1 MHTRRVTQKEIAQL
15 SAYIDGQLSAQAA
28 ASLQKRL
35 DSDDALFEAYTEL
48 LLMKESLQTLPT
60 PTPPRSLRLD
70 VAQLEAA
77 RGWRWWLVAP
87 PGGRALPAMSMLASL
102 AVCVVLTQ
110 ALLSPPQ
117 MTSDAMPLKG
127 SAIQLNESVRSPD
140 EASVASAQGE
150 VMEAMPATGDSQSKA
165 GADSAL
171 APAQSDAPMEGA
183 STLTAPAT
191 DEAMVVD
198 LSQFVMV
205 VGAVLAAT
213 WVIVSVRWLWQVRPT
228 RR

>member
-77 RGWRWWLVAP
+77 RGWRWWLIAP
-87 PGGRALPAMSMLASL
+87 PGGRVLPAMSMLASL
-102 AVCVVLTQ
+102 AVCVVLVQ
-110 ALLSPPQ
+110 ALVQPPS
-117 MTSDAMPLKG
+117 MTDDVLPLKG
-127 SAIQLNESVRSPD
+127 SAVQLSD
-140 EASVASAQGE
+140 ADDASLNAPQS
-150 VMEAMPATGDSQSKA
+150 EAMEVAP
-165 GADSAL
+165 AL
-171 APAQSDAPMEGA
+171 ADNQSSSESGDGA
-183 STLTAPAT
+183 LSTVEDSMPTSRTVGGVT
-191 DEAMVVD
+191 DEALAVD
-198 LSQFVMV
+198 LSQFVMMVGV
-205 VGAVLAAT
+205 VMAALGM
-213 WVIVSVRWLWQVRPT
+213 IASVRWLWQVRPT

>member
-77 RGWRWWLVAP
+77 RGWRWWLIAP
-87 PGGRALPAMSMLASL
+87 PGGRVLPAMSMLASL
-102 AVCVVLTQ
+102 AVCVVLVQ
-110 ALLSPPQ
+110 ALVQPPS
-117 MTSDAMPLKG
+117 MTDDVLPLKG
-127 SAIQLNESVRSPD
+127 SAVQLSD
-140 EASVASAQGE
+140 AGDASLNAPQS
-150 VMEAMPATGDSQSKA
+150 EAMEVAP
-165 GADSAL
+165 AL
-171 APAQSDAPMEGA
+171 ADNQSSSESGDGA
-183 STLTAPAT
+183 LSTVEDSMPTSRTVGGVT
-191 DEAMVVD
+191 DEALAVD
-198 LSQFVMV
+198 LSQFVMMVGV
-205 VGAVLAAT
+205 VMAALG
-213 WVIVSVRWLWQVRPT
+213 IIASVRWLWQVRPT

>member
-87 PGGRALPAMSMLASL
+87 PGGRVLPAMSMLASL
-102 AVCVVLTQ
+102 AVCVVLVQ
-110 ALLSPPQ
+110 ALVQPPS
-117 MTSDAMPLKG
+117 MTDDALPLKG
-127 SAIQLNESVRSPD
+127 SAVQLSDADDASLNAPRS
-140 EASVASAQGE
+140 
-150 VMEAMPATGDSQSKA
+150 EAMEVAP
-165 GADSAL
+165 AL
-171 APAQSDAPMEGA
+171 ADNQSSSESGDVAL
-183 STLTAPAT
+183 STVEDSMPTSRTVGGVT
-191 DEAMVVD
+191 DEALAVD
-198 LSQFVMV
+198 LSQFVMMVGV
-205 VGAVLAAT
+205 VMAALGM
-213 WVIVSVRWLWQVRPT
+213 IASVRWLWQVRPT

>member
-77 RGWRWWLVAP
+77 RGWRWWLIAP
-87 PGGRALPAMSMLASL
+87 PGGRVLPAMSMLASL
-102 AVCVVLTQ
+102 AVCVVLVQ
-110 ALLSPPQ
+110 ALVQPPS
-117 MTSDAMPLKG
+117 MTDDVLPLKG
-127 SAIQLNESVRSPD
+127 SAVQLSD
-140 EASVASAQGE
+140 AGDASLNAPQS
-150 VMEAMPATGDSQSKA
+150 EAMEVAP
-165 GADSAL
+165 AL
-171 APAQSDAPMEGA
+171 ADNQSSSESGDVAL
-183 STLTAPAT
+183 STVEDSMPTSRTVGGVT
-191 DEAMVVD
+191 DEALAVD
-198 LSQFVMV
+198 LSQFVMMVGV
-205 VGAVLAAT
+205 VMAALGM
-213 WVIVSVRWLWQVRPT
+213 IASVRWLWQVRPT

>member
-77 RGWRWWLVAP
+77 RGWRWWLIAP
-87 PGGRALPAMSMLASL
+87 PGGRVLPAMSMLASL
-102 AVCVVLTQ
+102 AVCVVLVQ
-110 ALLSPPQ
+110 ALVQPPS
-117 MTSDAMPLKG
+117 MTDDVLPLKG
-127 SAIQLNESVRSPD
+127 SAVQLSDADDASLNAPRS
-140 EASVASAQGE
+140 
-150 VMEAMPATGDSQSKA
+150 EAMEVAP
-165 GADSAL
+165 AL
-171 APAQSDAPMEGA
+171 ADNQSSSESGDVAL
-183 STLTAPAT
+183 STVEDSMPTSRTVGGVT
-191 DEAMVVD
+191 DEALAVD
-198 LSQFVMV
+198 LSQFVMMVGV
-205 VGAVLAAT
+205 VMAALGM
-213 WVIVSVRWLWQVRPT
+213 IASVRWLWQVRPT

>member
-70 VAQLEAA
+70 VAQLEAS

-102 AVCVVLTQ
+102 AVCVVLVQ
-110 ALLSPPQ
+110 ALVQPPS
-117 MTSDAMPLKG
+117 MTDDVLPLKG
-127 SAIQLNESVRSPD
+127 SAVQLND
-140 EASVASAQGE
+140 AGDASLNAPQS
-150 VMEAMPATGDSQSKA
+150 EAMEVAP
-165 GADSAL
+165 AL
-171 APAQSDAPMEGA
+171 ADNQSSSESGDGA
-183 STLTAPAT
+183 LSAVEDSMPTSRTVGGVT
-191 DEAMVVD
+191 EEALAVD
-198 LSQFVMV
+198 LTQFVMMVGV
-205 VGAVLAAT
+205 VMAALGM
-213 WVIVSVRWLWQVRPT
+213 IASVRWLWQVRPT